1 MKTYTGSK
9 IDNSTINFDE
19 PINYNK
25 YKDEVNDTR
34 SEKIG
39 YLCIR
44 LFKKW
49 FKFRKIFQ
57 NR

>member
-1 MKTYTGSK
+1 MKTYTSSE

-25 YKDEVNDTR
+25 YKDKVNDTR

-44 LFKKW
+44 LFKK
-49 FKFRKIFQ
+49 
-57 NR
+57 